1 MLEKQAEPLC
11 LSIKQT
17 LAENWEIRNK
27 SVLGLL
33 TLITQYEN
41 ASPTT
46 IQEAFSANFFRML
59 KEPLKDLVSDLR
71 SIQIRDTCL
80 FLVKLAEVTK
90 DNINMKAMLREVFS
104 FILDGIKVPNRVMS
118 GYVDTAIISM
128 IKHTTFKTCLP
139 SLITEIKN
147 SKAKLVR
154 EHCLVSN
161 FSYLIHSL
169 LLLLSSFCRSFFSG
183 IDEWMTPVS
192 ASLLSLVM
200 CLYHRNI
207 SMRFSFIG
215 KSMKKMQI

>member
-11 LSIKQT
+11 NSIKQT

-41 ASPTT
+41 ASPTV

-59 KEPLKDLVSDLR
+59 KEPLKDLISDLR

-90 DNINMKAMLREVFS
+90 DNINMKAMLREIFS

-154 EHCLVSN
+154 EHCLVSIV
-161 FSYLIHSL
+161 L
-169 LLLLSSFCRSFFSG
+169 
-183 IDEWMTPVS
+183 
-192 ASLLSLVM
+192 
-200 CLYHRNI
+200 CLP
-207 SMRFSFIG
+207 FSFVTFLRRI
-215 KSMKKMQI
+215 